1 MSGRGPS
8 PSFWRRG
15 GGSPGFILF
24 PRQESGG
31 NLPGDQRPLRLRLSG
46 LHRYVP
52 AWGGFPLPDFG
63 GGGQIQDEE
72 PPLPSTLFFCL
83 FFSFF
88 LAVYKGDV
96 AGLVQGDAEQTVPG
110 QRRAVV
116 VLVPVRLGGET
127 LNPVYVDCIKVRNHG
142 GPGALP
148 RRRHRFFLP
157 VMLETDPGAAAA
169 DPPVSV
175 SPPRPAPGAAE
186 AEILRGH
193 HWWQTP
199 AFPLLR
205 RLPR

>member
-1 MSGRGPS
+1 MAAGGRLAGIHPLSAAGERWKPARRPAAS
-8 PSFWRRG
+8 PSTSLRTAPVRAGVGGLPPPRFWR
-15 GGSPGFILF
+15 
-24 PRQESGG
+24 
-31 NLPGDQRPLRLRLSG
+31 
-46 LHRYVP
+46 
-52 AWGGFPLPDFG
+52 
-63 GGGQIQDEE
+63 GGQIQDEE